1 MSECLIPP
9 EGWRCSRESGHEG
22 PCAATPIE
30 FKYVPDDIRK
40 QVAMSMRTVGLH
52 SNSIV
57 KSTLAVQTNMEDA
70 QSAHGFLSVISDD
83 DVRGYLPSRVWYDNA
98 SGVFRVSYYTN
109 PTLHVNARPF
119 KDGNTYVLVFMPE
132 EDKVYQYP
140 EDWRVFIEHVV
151 CPVAPIGIAYVMI
164 FGEEMY
170 SEIIAEDQ

>member
-1 MSECLIPP
+1 MTEQCNIPP
-9 EGWRCSRESGHEG
+9 EGWKCSRNAGHEG

-40 QVAMSMRTVGLH
+40 QVAMSMRTIGLH
-52 SNSIV
+52 NNGIV
-57 KSTLAVQTNMEDA
+57 KSTLAIQTNTGVETA
-70 QSAHGFLSVISDD
+70 LGYLSVISDEN
-83 DVRGYLPSRVWYDNA
+83 VRGYLPSRVWYDRDA
-98 SGVFRVSYYTN
+98 GVFRVSYYTN

-132 EDKVYQYP
+132 EDTVYQYP

-151 CPVAPIGIAYVMI
+151 YPPAPIGIAYVMI

-170 SEIIAEDQ
+170 NEIIAEDQ